1 MKSRLIV
8 SGMLILAVGL
18 AGCAPR
24 PGPRF
29 DILITGGTVIDG
41 SGAPRIRADVGIVA
55 DTIAAVG
62 IFTGAVAVRTIDAA
76 GLIVVPGVIDIHGH
90 SDYSLLVD
98 GTAQSKVRQGVTTEI
113 LGEAL
118 SAGPISGSG
127 RNFKRV
133 EAPLWGAGISWNTLG
148 EYFEV
153 LREKGISI
161 NIGSFVGSM
170 SVRRYVIG
178 DTNRK
183 ATAGEID
190 SMAALVEAAMG
201 QGALGVSSALLGSPL
216 TTGELIA
223 MARVASRHGGIY
235 STHIRDEGA
244 LIFPS
249 LDEAF
254 RIAREADIP
263 VDVIHLKVAE
273 RALWGRMDSV
283 LARFE
288 SARAEGI
295 RATANM
301 YPYIAGQNDL
311 AALIP
316 PEGQDGGRAKMLERL
331 GDPVWRER
339 FKSALYAGG
348 RPDWYNHYTS
358 SAGWESM
365 LVVSVKTEQN
375 AELVGLRM
383 NEVIGLRGGEPTD
396 VLFDLL
402 LEEGGSVPTVYF
414 LMSEDD
420 VRTALV
426 HPLVSFCSDGVAVR
440 PDGPLGKGKPHPR
453 WYGSF
458 PRILGHY
465 ARDEAVLSLESAVH
479 KMTWQNAEKL
489 GIENR
494 GLIRPGMAADLMLFD
509 PAAVVDRATFS
520 DPHQYPDG
528 IEYVMV
534 NGTVVIDN
542 GSHTGALPGRIIHGP
557 ATMGRQKS
565 SSPIRIEEAGR

>member
-1 MKSRLIV
+1 MQSRL
-8 SGMLILAVGL
+8 MLFASLFLLFAL
-18 AGCAPR
+18 MAGCAGNS
-24 PGPRF
+24 GPQF

-41 SGAPRIRADVGIVA
+41 SGAPRTVADVGIKA

-62 IFTGAVAVRTIDAA
+62 DLADAEAVRTIDAK
-76 GLIVVPGVIDIHGH
+76 GLVVAPGVIDIHGH

-113 LGEAL
+113 IGEAL
-118 SAGPISGSG
+118 SAGPISRSG

-133 EAPLWGAGISWNTLG
+133 EAPLWDADISWNTLG
-148 EYFEV
+148 EYFDV
-153 LREKGISI
+153 LRSKGVSL

-178 DTNRK
+178 DTNRR
-183 ATAGEID
+183 ATAAEID
-190 SMAALVEAAMG
+190 SMAVLVEAAMS
-201 QGALGVSSALLGSPL
+201 QGALGVASALLGSPI
-216 TTGELIA
+216 TTEELIA
-223 MARVASRHGGIY
+223 MARAASGYGGIY
-235 STHIRDEGA
+235 STHVRDEGS

-254 RIAREADIP
+254 RVAREADIP

-288 SARAEGI
+288 IARAEGI
-295 RATANM
+295 EATANM

-331 GDPVWRER
+331 ADPAWREK

-365 LVVSVKTEQN
+365 LVVSTKLEKN
-375 AELVGLRM
+375 AKLVGMRM
-383 NEVIGLRGGEPTD
+383 NEVIALRGGEPSE
-396 VLFDLL
+396 VLFDIL

-414 LMSEDD
+414 LMSEED

-465 ARDEAVLSLESAVH
+465 ARDEAVLSLEVAVH

-489 GIENR
+489 GISNR
-494 GLIRPGMAADLMLFD
+494 GLVKPGMAADLMLFR
-509 PAAVVDRATFS
+509 PATVIDRATFS
-520 DPHQYPDG
+520 QPHQYPVG

-534 NGTVVIDN
+534 NGAMVIDN
-542 GSHTGALPGRIIHGP
+542 GSHTGALPGQIIYGP
-557 ATMGRQKS
+557 GK
-565 SSPIRIEEAGR
+565 E

>member
-1 MKSRLIV
+1 MISRLITSAIPFLLFV
-8 SGMLILAVGL
+8 L
-18 AGCAPR
+18 AGCTPGS
-24 PGPRF
+24 GPRF
-29 DILITGGTVIDG
+29 DILISGGTVIDG
-41 SGAPRIRADVGIVA
+41 SGAPRIVADVGIVD
-55 DTIAAVG
+55 DTIAEVG
-62 IFTGAVAVRTIDAA
+62 DLAGAEAARIIDAA
-76 GLIVVPGVIDIHGH
+76 GLIVAPGVIDIHGH

-98 GTAQSKVRQGVTTEI
+98 GTAQSKIRQGVTTEI
-113 LGEAL
+113 IGEAL
-118 SAGPISGSG
+118 SAGPISTSG

-133 EAPLWGAGISWNTLG
+133 ESPLWDADISWNTLG
-148 EYFEV
+148 EYFDV
-153 LREKGISI
+153 LQRKGVSL

-178 DTNRK
+178 DTNRQ
-183 ATAGEID
+183 ATAAEID
-190 SMAALVEAAMG
+190 SMATLVEEAMS
-201 QGALGVSSALLGSPL
+201 QGALGVASALLGSPL

-223 MARVASRHGGIY
+223 MARAASRHGGIY
-235 STHIRDEGA
+235 STHVRDEGA

-288 SARAEGI
+288 SAREQGI
-295 RATANM
+295 EATANM

-316 PEGQDGGRAKMLERL
+316 PEGQDGGRDKMLGRL
-331 GDPVWRER
+331 ADPVWREKFR
-339 FKSALYAGG
+339 ETLYAGG
-348 RPDWYNHYTS
+348 RTDWYNHYTS

-365 LVVSVKTEQN
+365 LVVSTKLEKNVG
-375 AELVGLRM
+375 LVGLRM
-383 NEVIGLRGGEPTD
+383 NEIIGFRGGEPSD

-414 LMSEDD
+414 LMSEED
-420 VRTALV
+420 VRTALA

-440 PDGPLGKGKPHPR
+440 PDGPLGRGKPHPR
-453 WYGSF
+453 WYGTF

-465 ARDEAVLSLESAVH
+465 ARDEAVLSLEAAVH
-479 KMTWQNAEKL
+479 KMTGQNAEKL
-489 GIENR
+489 GIGNR
-494 GLIRPGMAADLMLFD
+494 GLLLPGMAADLMLFD
-509 PAAVVDRATFS
+509 PATVIDRATFS
-520 DPHQYPDG
+520 QPHQYPDG
-528 IEYVMV
+528 IEYVVV

-542 GSHTGALPGRIIHGP
+542 GNHTGALPGRIIYGP
-557 ATMGRQKS
+557 GK
-565 SSPIRIEEAGR
+565 E

>member
-1 MKSRLIV
+1 MKFRLIAFAIPALV
-8 SGMLILAVGL
+8 SVLL

-24 PGPRF
+24 SGPRF

-55 DTIAAVG
+55 DAIAAVG
-62 IFTGAVAVRTIDAA
+62 NFAGAAAVRTIDAA
-76 GLIVVPGVIDIHGH
+76 GLIVAPGVIDIHGH
-90 SDYSLLVD
+90 SDYSLLID
-98 GTAQSKVRQGVTTEI
+98 GSARSKVRQGVTTEI
-113 LGEAL
+113 IGEAL
-118 SAGPISGSG
+118 SAGPVSGSG

-153 LREKGISI
+153 LRRKGISI

-178 DTNRK
+178 DTNRE

-190 SMAALVEAAMG
+190 SMATLVEAAMG

-223 MARVASRHGGIY
+223 MARAASRHGGIY

-244 LIFPS
+244 LIFPA

-263 VDVIHLKVAE
+263 VDVIHLKVAD

-288 SARAEGI
+288 RARAEGI
-295 RATANM
+295 EATANM

-331 GDPVWRER
+331 ADPAWREKFR
-339 FKSALYAGG
+339 SALYAGG

-365 LVVSVKTEQN
+365 LVVSVKTEKN

-383 NEVIGLRGGEPTD
+383 NEVIRLRGGDPAD

-402 LEEGGSVPTVYF
+402 EEEGGSVPTVYF

-420 VRTALV
+420 VRTALA

-453 WYGSF
+453 WYGGF

-465 ARDEAVLSLESAVH
+465 VRDEKVLSLESAVH
-479 KMTWQNAEKL
+479 KMTRQNAEKL
-489 GIENR
+489 GIKNR

-509 PAAVVDRATFS
+509 PAVVIDRATFS

-528 IEYVMV
+528 IEYVIV
-534 NGTVVIDN
+534 NGTVVID
-542 GSHTGALPGRIIHGP
+542 GEQHTGALPGRIIYGP
-557 ATMGRQKS
+557 AK
-565 SSPIRIEEAGR
+565 E